1 VLIIQAFKASQI
13 HSKINHY
20 ICSAY
25 TSSLQGIKKKANV
38 SSAYNSSIH
47 KRRHYITSAYNS
59 SIRKIS
65 HYIISYFNLSQK
77 TRISSFMRSHSCLWC
92 DHLSCLSFNYFLKI
106 FYSVLN
112 FLFWKKKSSPHFT
125 QKPTS
130 KQSLRKKY

>member
-92 DHLSCLSFNYFLKI
+92 GRCLRSLGWIGDGLWCDHLSCSSFNYFLKI

-112 FLFWKKKSSPHFT
+112 FLFKKKKST
-125 QKPTS
+125 N
-130 KQSLRKKY
+130 